1 MEGTGGIRGRR
12 HSTGERKSFERR
24 EHSSSGTGERKSIER
39 RRSRSQTRKSGPKLV
54 LTARDGREERRR
66 LSDSNRRDIKI
77 KAVTRR
83 RERSEIRPP
92 LPGRSVI
99 GRASLPGRLS
109 APALAPHPAQEP
121 GLVDTTS
128 IVSGDHGQEFEPM
141 QQDEQEVNP
150 AAMWTPEMVNEAAR
164 GVLRGDKELQ
174 LR

>member
-1 MEGTGGIRGRR
+1 M
-12 HSTGERKSFERR
+12 
-24 EHSSSGTGERKSIER
+24 
-39 RRSRSQTRKSGPKLV
+39 
-54 LTARDGREERRR
+54 LTARDGREDRRR
-66 LSDSNRRDIKI
+66 LSDSNRRDSKS

-83 RERSEIRPP
+83 RERSELRPP

-109 APALAPHPAQEP
+109 APPAVALHATQEP

-128 IVSGDHGQEFEPM
+128 ITSGDHGQEFEPM

-150 AAMWTPEMVNEAAR
+150 AAMWTPEMVNDAAR
-164 GVLRGDKELQ
+164 GVLRGDKETQ